1 MRIEKFPHSRRNLS
15 ADFLQYTSE
24 RLERFL
30 MMRSQRR
37 PKRQKEISYE
47 KFKHSV
53 QSDNAMPQKVTA
65 RFISYRA
72 RPRFCRACLFADS
85 TSNAAGR
92 FKATTGWRL
101 FQRNHCRR

>member
-53 QSDNAMPQKVTA
+53 QSDNATPQKFTA
-65 RFISYRA
+65 RFISYPARA
-72 RPRFCRACLFADS
+72 RSRSACACAGGSRA
-85 TSNAAGR
+85 
-92 FKATTGWRL
+92 
-101 FQRNHCRR
+101 